1 MSDGRIIFALDG
13 QVARITLDRPD
24 KLNALTPA
32 MLTALGDAVGR
43 IDGNDDIR
51 VVVLSATGHRAFCV
65 GADIDAWAANGPLD
79 MWRHWVRD
87 GHAVFDR
94 MARLRPPLIA
104 AIEGLALGGGLELAA
119 TCDLRIGGAGAV
131 FGLPEA
137 DVGVVPGWSGTQ
149 RLVREIGPAPVKL
162 MALAGERL
170 DAAAAER
177 AGVLHRTVSAGTAL
191 DAALDMAARIAARAT
206 RSPCSSPSNSSTP
219 PSERTPRKRWKRL
232 RPESLVARRTFAKA
246 WPASERSGRPPFPT
260 NEQRDDRGEGINAR
274 QGVCEEANRD
284 GLIE

>member
-1 MSDGRIIFALDG
+1 MSDGRVIFARDG
-13 QVARITLDRPD
+13 AIARITLDRPA

-32 MLTALGDAVGR
+32 MLAALGDTVGR
-43 IDGNDDIR
+43 IDGDDDIR
-51 VVVLSATGHRAFCV
+51 AVVLSATGERAFCV
-65 GADIDAWAANGPLD
+65 GADIDAWAAAGPLD

-119 TCDLRIGGAGAV
+119 TCDLRIGGADAA

-149 RLVREIGPAPVKL
+149 RLVRAIGPAPVKL

-170 DAAAAER
+170 DAGAAER
-177 AGVLHRTVSAGTAL
+177 AGVLHRVVPAGAAL
-191 DAALDMAARIAARAT
+191 DAALDMAARIAARGPIAVQLT
-206 RSPCSSPSNSSTP
+206 KQLINAAVGEDTA
-219 PSERTPRKRWKRL
+219 RTL
-232 RPESLVARRTFAKA
+232 EALAAGVAGGTQDIREGVAGFREK
-246 WPASERSGRPPFPT
+246 RPPVFS
-260 NEQRDDRGEGINAR
+260 
-274 QGVCEEANRD
+274 NR
-284 GLIE
+284 

>member
-1 MSDGRIIFALDG
+1 MSDGRITFALDG
-13 QVARITLDRPD
+13 QVARITLDRPG

-43 IDGNDDIR
+43 IDGDDDIR

-149 RLVREIGPAPVKL
+149 RLVRQIGPAPVKL
-162 MALAGERL
+162 MALAGERPFL
-170 DAAAAER
+170 R
-177 AGVLHRTVSAGTAL
+177 SVRRP
-191 DAALDMAARIAARAT
+191 AREFEHLPGFGR
-206 RSPCSSPSNSSTP
+206 
-219 PSERTPRKRWKRL
+219 
-232 RPESLVARRTFAKA
+232 LVARVRAVHYGTHT
-246 WPASERSGRPPFPT
+246 ERFCPMGGNPRPSRRAVGSP
-260 NEQRDDRGEGINAR
+260 R
-274 QGVCEEANRD
+274 V
-284 GLIE
+284 

>member
-1 MSDGRIIFALDG
+1 ME
-13 QVARITLDRPD
+13 
-24 KLNALTPA
+24 
-32 MLTALGDAVGR
+32 
-43 IDGNDDIR
+43 
-51 VVVLSATGHRAFCV
+51 
-65 GADIDAWAANGPLD
+65 
-79 MWRHWVRD
+79 WRHWVRD
-87 GHAVFDR
+87 GHAVFNR

-119 TCDLRIGGAGAV
+119 TCDLRIGGADAV

-191 DAALDMAARIAARAT
+191 DAALDMHRRARTDRRAAHQATHQCRRGRGRGSDAGSAGVGYRRRHAGYPRRCGELPREAAA
-206 RSPCSSPSNSSTP
+206 
-219 PSERTPRKRWKRL
+219 
-232 RPESLVARRTFAKA
+232 
-246 WPASERSGRPPFPT
+246 
-260 NEQRDDRGEGINAR
+260 
-274 QGVCEEANRD
+274 
-284 GLIE
+284 GLL